1 MAQTGR
7 SGQLKG
13 KSQDL
18 RMTFNK
24 LEGVS
29 DLVVQPSTLSYRER
43 VELQKKHGYEYGRWA
58 AAAGWG
64 D

>member
-7 SGQLKG
+7 SGQLQS
-13 KSQDL
+13 KSQNL
-18 RMTFNK
+18 HMTFKK

-43 VELQKKHGYEYGRWA
+43 VELQKKHGYEYGRCA
-58 AAAGWG
+58 AAVR
-64 D
+64 